1 MSNGIILV
9 HRHGPSAAAETR
21 IQLLQ
26 DQKVWWVDPIGD
38 RNIFAPGYESRH
50 NSVTSFMD
58 GLADTGFQ
66 VIVHRNFADRP
77 FAAFEHERLCGH
89 MVRYTCYLYGLAFGL
104 NQWHD
109 VIAQASRMPRYMRH
123 NILMRTGAY
132 YSANPWTAQISR
144 RITLQ

>member
-9 HRHGPSAAAETR
+9 HRHGPIAATETR

-38 RNIFAPGYESRH
+38 RNLFAPGYESRY

-58 GLADTGFQ
+58 GLTDAGFQ

-77 FAAFEHERLCGH
+77 FAAFEHKRLTSN

-104 NQWHD
+104 NQWDD
-109 VIAQASRMPRYMRH
+109 VMEQASRLPRHHRH
-123 NILMRTGAY
+123 KALMRTGRY
-132 YSANPWTAQISR
+132 YAANPWAAQISR
-144 RITLQ
+144 CVILR